1 MKFEYSPKGVC
12 SSKYYLDIN
21 ESDDTI
27 NEIKIEGGCSGNLS
41 GISKILKGMNV
52 NDVIE
57 DFKDTKCGFKST
69 SCPDQIS
76 KALQFYLDNK

>member
-1 MKFEYSPKGVC
+1 MKFEYYPKGVC

-21 ESDDTI
+21 DTDDTI

-41 GISKILKGMNV
+41 GISKIIRGMNV

-57 DFKDTKCGFKST
+57 DFQDTKCGFKST

-76 KALQFYLDNK
+76 KALKFYLDNK